1 VTATITNL
9 DRGTVPGDGNG
20 DTAYIAAGVIN
31 TNFANVNTALALVE
45 GGYVGQSIQTG
56 ASYGLILTD
65 AGLPVELTHTA
76 ACGIVIPADS
86 VISFPINTRIDLVQ
100 GGAGLLTVTITDDTL
115 RGNAVSYGIY
125 KSMSLWKKSA
135 TVWYVFGGTT

>member
-1 VTATITNL
+1 MTAIITDI

-31 TNFANVNTALALVE
+31 TNFANVNTAIGLVE
-45 GGYVGQSIQTG
+45 KGYVGQSIQTG
-56 ASYGLILTD
+56 VTYGLVLTD

-76 ACGIVIPADS
+76 ACGIVIPDS
-86 VISFPINTRIDLVQ
+86 AVIDFPINTRIDLIQ
-100 GGAGLLTVTITDDTL
+100 GGAGLLTVTITTDTL

-135 TVWYVFGGTT
+135 TVWYIFGGTT